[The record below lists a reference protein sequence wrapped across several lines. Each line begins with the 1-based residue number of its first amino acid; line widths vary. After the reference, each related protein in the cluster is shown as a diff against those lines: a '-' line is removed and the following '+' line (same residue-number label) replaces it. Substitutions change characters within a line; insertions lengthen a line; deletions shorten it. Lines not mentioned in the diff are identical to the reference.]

1 MTQAQIQKLFQQYPE
16 FSIQESLKKGW
27 EMFKAQPLNSVA
39 FAMLIFSIQGIST
52 LYLEDFSLLVSI
64 IISPPMTAGFFLVAN
79 RISRGVEVQ
88 FSNYF
93 DGFSYWGIVI
103 VTSLISG
110 ILTFFGILALILPGI
125 YLAVAFMFAIPFAL
139 YSGTDFWTSLELSR
153 KLITINWWKFFGFVI
168 VLLVFNILGLLC
180 FIVGILVTIPV
191 SYFAIY
197 AIFEDLTRDA
207 LAEPEVIHEPQ
218 S

>member
-1 MTQAQIQKLFQQYPE
+1 MTPTQIEKLFRQFPE
-16 FSIQESLKKGW
+16 FSIQENLQKGW

-39 FAMLIFSIQGIST
+39 FSMLIFSIQGIST

-64 IISPPMTAGFFLVAN
+64 IISPPLTAGFFLVAN

-88 FSNYF
+88 FSSYF
-93 DGFSYWGIVI
+93 EGFSYWGIVI

-110 ILTFFGILALILPGI
+110 ILTFLGILALVLPGI
-125 YLAVAFMFAIPFAL
+125 YLAVAFTFGIPFVL
-139 YSGTDFWTSLELSR
+139 FSGLDFWTSLELSR
-153 KLITINWWKFFGFVI
+153 KLITMNWWKFFGFVI
-168 VLLVFNILGLLC
+168 VLLVFNILGLL
-180 FIVGILVTIPV
+180 FFLVGILVTIPV

-197 AIFEDLTRDA
+197 SVFEELTEDA
-207 LAEPEVIHEPQ
+207 LADHEITNELE

>member
-1 MTQAQIQKLFQQYPE
+1 
-16 FSIQESLKKGW
+16 
-27 EMFKAQPLNSVA
+27 MFKDQPLGSLA
-39 FAMLIFSIQGIST
+39 FTLLIFTIQGIFIV
-52 LYLEDFSLLVSI
+52 YMYDFASLTSI
-64 IISPPMTAGFFLVAN
+64 IISPPLTAGYFLVAN
-79 RISRGVEVQ
+79 RISRSVEVQ

-93 DGFSYWGIVI
+93 DGFSYWGILI
-103 VTSLISG
+103 VTSLVSG

-125 YLAVAFMFAIPFAL
+125 YLGVAFMFAVPFAL

-153 KLITINWWKFFGFVI
+153 KLITMNWWKFLGFVL
-168 VLLVFNILGLLC
+168 VLAALNIIGLLF

-197 AIFEDLTRDA
+197 AVFEELTRDA
-207 LAEPEVIHEPQ
+207 LSEPEVIHDRQ

>member
-16 FSIQESLKKGW
+16 FSIQESLNKGW
-27 EMFKAQPLNSVA
+27 EFFKAQPLNSVA

-52 LYLEDFSLLVSI
+52 IYLEDYSLLISI
-64 IISPPMTAGFFLVAN
+64 VISPPLTAGFFLVAN

-88 FSNYF
+88 FSSYF
-93 DGFSYWGIVI
+93 DGFSYWGILI

-110 ILTFFGILALILPGI
+110 ILTFFGILALVLPGI
-125 YLAVAFMFAIPFAL
+125 YLAIAFMFAIPFAL

-153 KLITINWWKFFGFVI
+153 KLITINWWKFLGFAL
-168 VLLVFNILGLLC
+168 VLLVFNILGLLF
-180 FIVGILVTIPV
+180 FIVGILITIPV
-191 SYFAIY
+191 SYFAVY
-197 AIFEDLTRDA
+197 AVFEELTRDA
-207 LAEPEVIHEPQ
+207 LAEPEVTHAPQ

>member
-1 MTQAQIQKLFQQYPE
+1 MTPAQIQKLFQQYPE

-27 EMFKAQPLNSVA
+27 EFFKAQPLNSIA

-52 LYLEDFSLLVSI
+52 LYLKDFSLLISI
-64 IISPPMTAGFFLVAN
+64 IISPPLTAGFFLVAN

-88 FSNYF
+88 FFSYF
-93 DGFSYWGIVI
+93 EGFSFWGILI

-110 ILTFFGILALILPGI
+110 ILTFLGILALVLPGI
-125 YLAVAFMFAIPFAL
+125 YLAVAFIFAIPFAL
-139 YSGTDFWTSLELSR
+139 FSGMDFWNSLELSR
-153 KLITINWWKFFGFVI
+153 KLITVNWWKFFGFAL
-168 VLLVFNILGLLC
+168 VLVGINILGLLF

-197 AIFEDLTRDA
+197 AVFEELTREA
-207 LAEPEVIHEPQ
+207 LAEPEVISEPEA
-218 S
+218 

>member
-27 EMFKAQPLNSVA
+27 ELFKAQALNSFA
-39 FAMLIFSIQGIST
+39 FSLLIFSIQGVSS
-52 LYLEDFSLLVSI
+52 LYLDNFSLLISV
-64 IISPPMTAGFFLVAN
+64 IISPPLTAGFFLVAN

-93 DGFSYWGIVI
+93 DGFSFWGILI
-103 VTSLISG
+103 VTSLVSG

-153 KLITINWWKFFGFVI
+153 KLITMNWWKFFGFVI
-168 VLLVFNILGLLC
+168 VLLVFNIAGLLC
-180 FIVGILVTIPV
+180 FFVGILVTIPV

-197 AIFEDLTRDA
+197 SVFEDLTRDA
-207 LAEPEVIHEPQ
+207 LAEPEVIHGPE